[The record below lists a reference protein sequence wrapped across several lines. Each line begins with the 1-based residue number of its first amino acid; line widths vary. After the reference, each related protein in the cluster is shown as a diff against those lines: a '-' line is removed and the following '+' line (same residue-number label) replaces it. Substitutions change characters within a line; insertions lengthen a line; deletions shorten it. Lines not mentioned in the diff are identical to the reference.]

1 MNERSIAHKL
11 TNYLQAEFLG
21 WEVDCE
27 HNRNHDN
34 PKTLPLQRKK
44 VSNDDLH
51 ACTVFPNIIVRH
63 RNTDSNLLVIE
74 IKKSTNTSSASWD
87 KQKLSAFKKVLG
99 YKFAIFLRLETG
111 SNSSGRTC
119 RSPHT
124 SAKPTSLSVPWFV
137 ILARGCRAKNPGL
150 SARRVGGIRDSSRT
164 PDTRAGM
171 TTKAGALHGRPRP
184 TFLRWGGPLRP
195 Q

>member
-1 MNERSIAHKL
+1 MKKGKHSAGAPTALENSYNCEAMRTIISRAVDELRARDSLLLEYDVNERSIAHKL

-51 ACTVFPNIIVRH
+51 ACTVFPDIIVHH
-63 RNTDSNLLVIE
+63 RNTDSNLLVIK
-74 IKKSTNTSSASWD
+74 IKKSTNTSSARWD

-99 YKFAIFLRLETG
+99 YKFAVFLRLETG

-119 RSPHT
+119 QIEFSKEP
-124 SAKPTSLSVPWFV
+124 
-137 ILARGCRAKNPGL
+137 
-150 SARRVGGIRDSSRT
+150 
-164 PDTRAGM
+164 
-171 TTKAGALHGRPRP
+171 
-184 TFLRWGGPLRP
+184 
-195 Q
+195 